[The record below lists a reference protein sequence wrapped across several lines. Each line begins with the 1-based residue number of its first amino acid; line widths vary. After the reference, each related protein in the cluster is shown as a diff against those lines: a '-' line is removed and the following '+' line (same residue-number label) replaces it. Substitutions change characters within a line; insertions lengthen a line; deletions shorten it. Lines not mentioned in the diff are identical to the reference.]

1 MPHLIY
7 DSNKDINYIKA
18 QQAEANHQS
27 RSKTKTKVTLNL
39 SKNGGISLNKNL
51 SPATIDKI

>member
-18 QQAEANHQS
+18 QRAEANHQS
-27 RSKTKTKVTLNL
+27 RSKTKVTLNL
-39 SKNGGISLNKNL
+39 SKNGVSLNKNL
-51 SPATIDKI
+51 SPATINKI